1 MALLAAAARAR
12 PALGAVWQRAG
23 AGRPLAPDVR
33 APLERAMGSD
43 FSGVRVHDDR
53 PAQAVLRDGRA
64 RAMTI
69 GSHVLLPPGVARG
82 ARPGDRALLAH
93 ELTHV
98 VQQRSGGPAPADRRT
113 AIEAEARQV
122 ASAVAGGT
130 PRVAGGTPGIAH
142 GTPGIAV
149 RLGTSVGPAMQA
161 EAEPAAEESFEREAE
176 RDAEREA
183 EALRDP
189 RTAWRDGLPPRVFEE
204 VEEEW
209 RERRPEPEPAGNPA
223 EPLPGRPEPPVV
235 EERGPLLRELIGSAL
250 PPWVGRAR
258 IELERPIATLE
269 RGGTPPFFISSLPE
283 RTHYFRWGDG
293 RVPVTY
299 RPRRLHVLDAI
310 AWATPRAP
318 TNRAAHRILEQ
329 YLGAW
334 PSDEVIEP
342 LIPSM
347 PPFFPPDLDPDGEI
361 RRRAYEDAL
370 AAGKKPDTGADKQP
384 GTATAVEPGGTGR
397 ERKRRRPATMRHQI
411 QRGVEYH
418 YSSEDVT
425 AADPAKGVTAL
436 QLRAAMA
443 TNYRRYMRIAA
454 GTEQPRAG
462 WVRGPSEWGPPIVG
476 GIVHQSKAIGE
487 IVRRGG
493 IQDGENLTALQA
505 RFFARAPYNQAPL
518 KGVDDSDT
526 VVRLDIESQ
535 GDNLRYES

>member
-1 MALLAAAARAR
+1 MGLLTAAAHAR
-12 PALGAVWQRAG
+12 PAAGDAWRRAG
-23 AGRPLAPDVR
+23 AGRPLEPGVR

-53 PAQAVLRDGRA
+53 PAQAVLRDGHA

-69 GSHVLLPPGVARG
+69 GSHVLLPPGVARA

-98 VQQRSGGPAPADRRT
+98 VQQRSGGPAPAERRP
-113 AIEAEARQV
+113 AIEAEARRV

-130 PRVAGGTPGIAH
+130 R
-142 GTPGIAV
+142 GIAV
-149 RLGTSVGPAMQA
+149 RQGTAVGPAMQV
-161 EAEPAAEESFEREAE
+161 EAEPAETEPFERE
-176 RDAEREA
+176 AEREA
-183 EALRDP
+183 EALRES
-189 RTAWRDGLPPRVFEE
+189 RAEWRDGLPPRVFEE

-209 RERRPEPEPAGNPA
+209 RERRPEPPAGTGPAGSAA
-223 EPLPGRPEPPVV
+223 EPLPGRPEPPVI
-235 EERGPLLRELIGSAL
+235 EERGPLMREFFGSAL
-250 PPWVGRAR
+250 PPWIDRAR

-269 RGGTPPFFISSLPE
+269 PGGTPPFFVSSLPE

-293 RVPVTY
+293 RVPVAY

-310 AWATPRAP
+310 AWTTPRAA
-318 TNRAAHRILEQ
+318 TDRAAHRTLEQ

-334 PSDEVIEP
+334 PSAEVIEP

-361 RRRAYEDAL
+361 RRRVYEDAL
-370 AAGKKPDTGADKQP
+370 AAGKKPDARANKQP

-411 QRGVEYH
+411 QRGMDYH

-443 TNYRRYMRIAA
+443 TNYRRYMRIASGA
-454 GTEQPRAG
+454 EQPRPG

-476 GIVHQSKAIGE
+476 GIVHQSKAIGK
-487 IVRRGG
+487 IVRTGG

-505 RFFARAPYNQAPL
+505 RFYARSPYHEAPL

-526 VVRLDIESQ
+526 VVRLDVESQ
-535 GDNLRYES
+535 GDNLQYEV